1 MKTPY
6 TVLSWIILFVK
17 RLFTFAEHYIVF
29 AFISKVNIFV
39 ADTSKTGT
47 IQFDRCDLFWSI
59 LLFNEIESEQFV
71 HLRTKFI
78 RSNNNNNFSVQ
89 I

>member
-1 MKTPY
+1 MY
-6 TVLSWIILFVK
+6 TVLSCIILFVK
-17 RLFTFAEHYIVF
+17 RLFTSAEHYIVF
-29 AFISKVNIFV
+29 AFIFKVNIFET
-39 ADTSKTGT
+39 DTRKANT

-71 HLRTKFI
+71 HLRTKII
-78 RSNNNNNFSVQ
+78 RFNSNNNFSVQ